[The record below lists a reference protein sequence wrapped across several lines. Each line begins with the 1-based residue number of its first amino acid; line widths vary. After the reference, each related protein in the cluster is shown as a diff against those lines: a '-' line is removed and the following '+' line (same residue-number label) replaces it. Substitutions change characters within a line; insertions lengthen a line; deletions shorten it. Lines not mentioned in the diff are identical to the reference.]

1 MKIKINR
8 DAQKYEREQNVQDT
22 EITILKQ
29 QIEDLE
35 NENRKLLENREF
47 LKDELQLKE
56 DLISKLEI
64 SEHKLQLKLK
74 YLKDDLKPMDSMLL

>member
-8 DAQKYEREQNVQDT
+8 DVQKYEREQNVQDT

-35 NENRKLLENREF
+35 KENGKLLENREF

>member
-8 DAQKYEREQNVQDT
+8 DVQKYEREQNVQDT

-35 NENRKLLENREF
+35 KENGKLLENREF

-74 YLKDDLKPMDSMLL
+74 YLKDDLKPMDSVLL